1 MLSGMS
7 VQEDHVQIL
16 VQISP
21 RESVAKVV
29 KRLKGGTSKI
39 IRSEFPELAGM

>member
-1 MLSGMS
+1 MS